1 MMTRCLA
8 AALAL
13 IATAGAAP
21 AGVPDAVEDHV
32 LPGMDRFA
40 AASRALSDTALAD
53 CRAAAL
59 RPAYHAAFDAWLGIA
74 HLRFGPLEQ
83 EGRALAIAFWPDSR
97 GIVARSTD
105 ALIADAD
112 RSVDDPQAFAEVS
125 VAARG
130 LFALE
135 RLLFEPGMA
144 GYAEDDYRCALA
156 RAISVDLARMADA
169 VAQDWRADHAAAMI
183 AADDTTYRAPREA
196 QQALYTALTTGL
208 AFNADQR
215 LGQPLGSFDRPRPER
230 AEARHAERSLRNV
243 KLSLVALRDLAR
255 ALADAP
261 IPQTE
266 AAFETALDATATLDA
281 VFAGVDDPQERLK
294 VEILQQ
300 RIAAISG
307 AIATEIG
314 APLGISAGFNATDGD

>member
-1 MMTRCLA
+1 MTRRLA

-13 IATAGAAP
+13 IAAAGAAP

-40 AASRALSDTALAD
+40 EASAALSETALAD

-59 RPAYHAAFDAWLGIA
+59 RPAYHAAFDAWLGVG
-74 HLRFGPLEQ
+74 HLRFGPFE
-83 EGRALAIAFWPDSR
+83 EDGRALAIAFWPDTR
-97 GIVARSTD
+97 GMVARSTD

-112 RSVDDPQAFAEVS
+112 GAVDDPQAFAEVS

-144 GYAEDDYRCALA
+144 DYVENDYRCALA
-156 RAISVDLARMADA
+156 RAISVDLARMADEL
-169 VAQDWRADHAAAMI
+169 AQDWRADHAPAMI
-183 AADDTTYRAPREA
+183 EADNATYRAPREA

-215 LGQPLGSFDRPRPER
+215 LGQPLGSFDRPRPAR
-230 AEARHAERSLRNV
+230 AEARYAERSLRNV

-255 ALADAP
+255 ALADTS

-266 AAFETALDATATLDA
+266 AAFETALDATTALDA
-281 VFAGVDDPQERLK
+281 VFAGVEDPQERLRI
-294 VEILQQ
+294 EILQQ
-300 RIAAISG
+300 RITAISG
-307 AIATEIG
+307 PVANEIG